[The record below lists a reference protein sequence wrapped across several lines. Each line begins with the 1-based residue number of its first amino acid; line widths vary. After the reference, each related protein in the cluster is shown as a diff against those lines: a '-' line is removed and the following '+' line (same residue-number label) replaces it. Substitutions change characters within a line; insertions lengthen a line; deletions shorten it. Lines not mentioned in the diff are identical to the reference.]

1 MYGNRGEAAGAG
13 SVRASSRQGLSKDGE
28 EGGSVAPLN
37 YSIPG

>member
-28 EGGSVAPLN
+28 EGSAAPLS